1 MRTARFLS
9 LTLFCLVAVVGVSV
23 AADGAIKKDY
33 PVTKITER
41 IYAIYGPYELPTKQN
56 YGFRNNPA
64 FVVTSAGVIVIDPGG
79 GKNVGEMVLKKIRA
93 ITDKPVVAV
102 FDTHSHGAHWLGNDA
117 IKRAYPKAVIYG
129 HPNMKA
135 ALEAGE
141 GERWVKVV
149 NRETQGETAGTVAVG
164 PDKTVNHGE
173 VITIGDRQFRVHHYG
188 SAHTD
193 NDILIEVVEDKVL
206 FVGDVVRVK
215 ALGMPDQGGS
225 YKGNIAA
232 IEKLLS
238 LPVKIFVPGHGL
250 AGGREIL
257 EIYKGYL
264 QKFYATVQDL
274 YKLGIIDYE
283 MKPKVIEALEEY
295 RSWAMFVTFI
305 GPHVSQVYLEVEKE
319 SF

>member
-102 FDTHSHGAHWLGNDA
+102 FDTHSHGDHWLGNDA

-173 VITIGDRQFRVHHYG
+173 VIKIGDRQFRVHHFG
-188 SAHTD
+188 STHTD

-206 FVGDVVRVK
+206 FVGDVVRVN
-215 ALGMPDQGGS
+215 ALGSQEGS
-225 YKGNIAA
+225 FKGNIAA
-232 IEKLLS
+232 IERVLS
-238 LPVKIFVPGHGL
+238 LPVKIFVPGHGP
-250 AGGREIL
+250 AGGREML
-257 EIYKGYL
+257 ETYNGFL
-264 QKFYATVQDL
+264 QKLYAAVQEL
-274 YKLGIIDYE
+274 YKLGISDFE
-283 MKPKVIEALEEY
+283 MKPKVIETLREY
-295 RSWAMFVTFI
+295 RGWAEFDTFI

-319 SF
+319 AF

>member
-1 MRTARFLS
+1 MWLGTAAFAFVLLACAPAEGER
-9 LTLFCLVAVVGVSV
+9 
-23 AADGAIKKDY
+23 AIKKDY
-33 PVTKITER
+33 PVTKITDR
-41 IYAIYGPYELPTKQN
+41 IYVIYGPYEMPNKQN
-56 YGFRNNPA
+56 QGFRNNPA
-64 FVVTSAGVIVIDPGG
+64 FVVTHAGVIVIDPGG

-102 FDTHSHGAHWLGNDA
+102 FDTHSHGDHWLGNDA

-141 GERWVKVV
+141 GERWVKIM

-173 VITIGDRQFRVHHYG
+173 VIKIGDRQFRIHHYG

-193 NDILIEVVEDKVL
+193 NDLLIEVVEDMVL

-215 ALGMPDQGGS
+215 ALGSQEGS
-225 YKGNIAA
+225 FKGNIAA

-238 LPVKIFVPGHGL
+238 LPVKIFVPGHGP
-250 AGGREIL
+250 AGGREML
-257 EIYKGYL
+257 ETYNGFL
-264 QKFYATVQDL
+264 QKLYAAVQEL
-274 YKLGIIDYE
+274 YKLGISDFE
-283 MKPKVIEALEEY
+283 MKPKVIETLKEY
-295 RSWAMFVTFI
+295 RGWAEFDTFI